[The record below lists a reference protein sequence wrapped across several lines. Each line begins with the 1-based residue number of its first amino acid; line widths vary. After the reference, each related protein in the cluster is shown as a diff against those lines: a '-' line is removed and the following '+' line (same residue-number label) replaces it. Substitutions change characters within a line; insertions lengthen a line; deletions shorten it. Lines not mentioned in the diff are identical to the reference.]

1 MTHRAYSTSTK
12 WLQPEVRNSYEASP
26 VQSIGRR
33 ESGAMRVLITGGAG
47 FIGSHTAKLLAQS
60 GYQPVVYDNLST
72 GHLSAVRWGP
82 IIVGDLSNTPLLTA
96 VLREYQIDAVVHF
109 AASAYVGES
118 MEQPA
123 KYFQNNV
130 QNTLSL
136 LNAMLEA
143 GVTQIVFSSSC
154 AVYGDPG
161 DQMITEETLKQPMSP
176 YGESK
181 LFVERVL
188 GWYREAYGMR
198 SVALRYFNAAG
209 SDPDGEIGENHDPE
223 THILPLVIQTAL
235 GQRDCFS
242 IFGNDYPTPDGTA
255 VRDYIHVSDLA
266 DAHLRALTYLTNGGE
281 STAINLG
288 TGKGYSVRQIVEAV
302 ERLSGLPVAVK
313 ELPCRAGDPPS
324 LVADASRAASVLG
337 WRPVHSDLDTIVQT
351 AWNWLSRTETQRLD
365 GPYPLDVEAE
375 RHPLPFPVRLDEQE
389 LAVIAD

>member
-1 MTHRAYSTSTK
+1 
-12 WLQPEVRNSYEASP
+12 
-26 VQSIGRR
+26 
-33 ESGAMRVLITGGAG
+33 MRVLITGGAG

-143 GVTQIVFSSSC
+143 GVKQIVFSSSC

-161 DQMITEETLKQPMSP
+161 DQLITEETLKQPMSP

-242 IFGNDYPTPDGTA
+242 IFGNDYSTPDGTA
-255 VRDYIHVSDLA
+255 VRDYIHVIDLA
-266 DAHLRALTYLTNGGE
+266 DAHLRALDAATAGE
-281 STAINLG
+281 HRIYNLG
-288 TGKGYSVRQIVEAV
+288 TGTGSSVLEVVQAV
-302 ERLSGLPVAVK
+302 GEVTGREVPVHDA
-313 ELPCRAGDPPS
+313 PRRAGDPAV
-324 LVADASRAASVLG
+324 LVADGTAAERELG
-337 WRPVHSDLDTIVQT
+337 WRPTRSLHDMVADATAFAARALD
-351 AWNWLSRTETQRLD
+351 
-365 GPYPLDVEAE
+365 
-375 RHPLPFPVRLDEQE
+375 
-389 LAVIAD
+389 

>member
-1 MTHRAYSTSTK
+1 MSKHSQFASTN
-12 WLQPEVRNSYEASP
+12 WLDVEVRNTYDTLRDP
-26 VQSIGRR
+26 SISRK
-33 ESGAMRVLITGGAG
+33 EDMNMRVLITGGAG
-47 FIGSHTAKLLAQS
+47 FIGSHTAKLLARS
-60 GYQPVVYDNLST
+60 GYQPVVFDNLST

-82 IIVGDLSNTPLLTA
+82 IVVGDLSDTALLTA
-96 VLREYQIDAVVHF
+96 VLREYDIQAVVHF

-118 MEQPA
+118 MTQPA

-143 GVTQIVFSSSC
+143 GVKQIVFSSSC

-161 DQMITEETLKQPMSP
+161 DRLITEETLKQPMNP

-188 GWYREAYGMR
+188 GWYQEAYGMR

-209 SDPDGEIGENHDPE
+209 ADPEGEIGENHDPE

-235 GQRDCFS
+235 GQRDHFS
-242 IFGNDYPTPDGTA
+242 IFGNDYPTADGTA

-266 DAHLRALTYLTNGGE
+266 DAHLRALNYLTDGGE

-288 TGKGYSVRQIVEAV
+288 TGKGYSVRQIVQAV
-302 ERLSGLPVAVK
+302 ERLSGRKVAVV
-313 ELPCRAGDPPS
+313 ESPRRAGDPPM

-337 WRPVHSDLDTIVQT
+337 WRPVYSDLDTIVRT
-351 AWNWLSRTETQRLD
+351 AWDWLSRVQTHRLD
-365 GPYPLDVEAE
+365 VPYLLDANADQ
-375 RHPLPFPVRLDEQE
+375 HPMLSSQPVIEEMALS
-389 LAVIAD
+389 AD

>member
-1 MTHRAYSTSTK
+1 
-12 WLQPEVRNSYEASP
+12 
-26 VQSIGRR
+26 
-33 ESGAMRVLITGGAG
+33 MRVLITGGAG

-72 GHLSAVRWGP
+72 GHLTAVRWGP
-82 IIVGDLSNTPLLTA
+82 IIVGDLANTPLLTA

-143 GVTQIVFSSSC
+143 GVKQIVFSSSC

-161 DQMITEETLKQPMSP
+161 DQLITEETLKQPMSP

-209 SDPDGEIGENHDPE
+209 ADPDGEIGENHDPE

-242 IFGNDYPTPDGTA
+242 IFGNDYSTPDGTA

-266 DAHLRALTYLTNGGE
+266 DAHLRALTYLANGGE

-313 ELPCRAGDPPS
+313 ELPRRAGDPPS

-351 AWNWLSRTETQRLD
+351 AWNWFSRTETQRLD
-365 GPYPLDVEAE
+365 GPYPLDFEAE
-375 RHPLPFPVRLDEQE
+375 RHALPFPVRLDERE
-389 LAVIAD
+389 MAVIAD